1 MTELNWGRWFGRP
14 VVSFNIEYCIIA
26 DFHQHLAFFWWCA
39 AIVAFILGKKRF
51 VSWSKNSLKKKVI
64 VSFLFVCL
72 LYLLN
77 RKSMVDIWE
86 DLRLLIQTSGELL
99 LEFPSNLCSH
109 GWGQFLTLF
118 ESREDQP
125 EGEERL
131 IKMKSLGP
139 IIFLKQVA
147 AGFEKWLCCPAK
159 FWLFAWLDD
168 KAIHDFKQCWRLQ
181 ISLVEKYPE
190 AIGGD
195 IAISEVESLRFTFI
209 PM

>member
-1 MTELNWGRWFGRP
+1 
-14 VVSFNIEYCIIA
+14 
-26 DFHQHLAFFWWCA
+26 
-39 AIVAFILGKKRF
+39 
-51 VSWSKNSLKKKVI
+51 
-64 VSFLFVCL
+64 
-72 LYLLN
+72 
-77 RKSMVDIWE
+77 MVDIWE
-86 DLRLLIQTSGELL
+86 DLKLLIQTSGELL

-139 IIFLKQVA
+139 IIFLRQVA

-181 ISLVEKYPE
+181 IFFGGEIPRSNRGGHCNFWSGVSQIHFYTYVKELQKYRLGEEKRPLKCPRQVY
-190 AIGGD
+190 I
-195 IAISEVESLRFTFI
+195 
-209 PM
+209 